1 MSTDLSYPI
10 GRPEL
15 RQRLAAEERPALIE
29 HIAQM
34 PTRLVAAVDGLTAP
48 QLDTRYRPGG
58 WTVRQLTH
66 HIGDSHMNAFIRM
79 KYALTEDKPAIK
91 GYDQAVWAETADSKI
106 PPVGVS
112 LALLENL
119 HIRWVILMRS
129 LAPEDWGRQ
138 MNHSER
144 GLVSLDENLNYYAW
158 HSRHHVAHITA
169 LREREGWR

>member
-1 MSTDLSYPI
+1 MNTDLSYPI
-10 GRPEL
+10 GQPEL
-15 RQRLAAEERPALIE
+15 RHHLKAEERPAMIE
-29 HIAQM
+29 IFAQM
-34 PTRLVAAVDGLTAP
+34 PARLAAAVAGLTAQ

-79 KYALTEDKPAIK
+79 KFALTEDKPTIK

-119 HIRWVILMRS
+119 HIRWVILMQS
-129 LAPEDWGRQ
+129 LSSEDWARPL
-138 MNHSER
+138 MHSER
-144 GLVSLDENLNYYAW
+144 GLLTLDENLCYYSW
-158 HSRHHVAHITA
+158 HCRHHVAHITA